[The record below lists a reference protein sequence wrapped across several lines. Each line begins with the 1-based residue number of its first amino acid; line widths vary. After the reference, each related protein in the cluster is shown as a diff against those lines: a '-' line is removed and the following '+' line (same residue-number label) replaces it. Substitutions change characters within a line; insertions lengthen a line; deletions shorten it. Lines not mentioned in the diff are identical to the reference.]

1 MDAVS
6 NASLKILEIG
16 WGRMVVERIGSGKDF
31 KLWPGGGR
39 PWDWSEFGTGHSRGI
54 QVEDVKELI
63 AHGARVIVLTRGML
77 LRLRVPDKT
86 IHFLEKNDIEVIV
99 ASTKQGVK
107 MYNEHVEKNIP
118 VGGLFHCTC

>member
-1 MDAVS
+1 MDTQP
-6 NASLKILEIG
+6 NASPRILSFG
-16 WGRMVVERIGSGKDF
+16 WGKMEVEQLGWGKDF

-63 AHGARVIVLTRGML
+63 SHGARVIVLTRGVL

-86 IHFLEKNDIEVIV
+86 MNFIEKNNVEVVV

-107 MYNEHVEKNIP
+107 IYNEYVGKQVP
-118 VGGLFHCTC
+118 VAGLFHSTC